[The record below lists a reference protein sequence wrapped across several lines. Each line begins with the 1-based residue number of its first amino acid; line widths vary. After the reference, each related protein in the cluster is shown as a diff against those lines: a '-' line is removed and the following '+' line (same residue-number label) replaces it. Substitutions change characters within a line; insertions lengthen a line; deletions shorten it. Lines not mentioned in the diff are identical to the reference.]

1 MVCINYI
8 VLQTLAVDL
17 MKVRRMFLLDSVGA
31 LVSAVIL
38 GLVLPYWSV
47 ELGVPQAV
55 LYVFASVAVV
65 FAIYSMLCFVFAKG
79 AVFLRA
85 IAIAN
90 ILYCVLTAMY
100 ILFAYEN
107 VTWLGYV
114 YFLSEIVVIASI
126 ANWELK
132 VANQQ

>member
-1 MVCINYI
+1 MNVRNMLLMDSIG
-8 VLQTLAVDL
+8 AVT
-17 MKVRRMFLLDSVGA
+17 
-31 LVSAVIL
+31 SAAIL
-38 GLVLPYWSV
+38 GLVLPFWSI

-55 LYVFASVAVV
+55 LHLFASIAVV
-65 FAIYSMLCFVFAKG
+65 FAIYSMLCFVLAKG

-90 ILYCVLTAMY
+90 VLYCVLTAMY
-100 ILFAYEN
+100 ILYAYEN
-107 VTWLGYV
+107 VTWLGYA
-114 YFLSEIVVIASI
+114 YFLSEIVVIVSI